1 MIANIYDM
9 SIENNIR
16 IEKVNSN
23 NNINNNKK
31 NYNESNT
38 NIDNNKDI
46 PIGIIGISKSNNG

>member
-23 NNINNNKK
+23 NNKK

-46 PIGIIGISKSNNG
+46 PIDIIGISKSNNG